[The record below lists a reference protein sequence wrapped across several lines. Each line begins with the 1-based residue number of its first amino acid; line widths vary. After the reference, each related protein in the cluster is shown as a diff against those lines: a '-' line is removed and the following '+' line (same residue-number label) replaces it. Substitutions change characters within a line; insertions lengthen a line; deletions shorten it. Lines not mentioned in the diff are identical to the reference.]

1 MGNALVLRGVLETAL
16 TVENT
21 RDKITARNAYKDKK
35 IMPGSGSVH
44 RRRREETDGGTGL
57 FMFRIR
63 GSGAKEAYVSGT
75 FSNWEQIPML
85 VRTEED
91 FMTVLE
97 LPEGEHQFR
106 YLVDGSWT
114 TDSDLPSVDNRLGS
128 RNNVIFIRRDSIEF
142 GKMDKEKGD
151 PTVWRNKLERVVEE
165 APRRS

>member
-21 RDKITARNAYKDKK
+21 RDKITARNVYKDKK
-35 IMPGSGSVH
+35 MTPRSGSVP
-44 RRRREETDGGTGL
+44 RRRREETGGTGL
-57 FMFRIR
+57 FMFRIS

-75 FSNWEQIPML
+75 FSNWEKIPML
-85 VRTEED
+85 ARTEED

-165 APRRS
+165 KPRRS

>member
-35 IMPGSGSVH
+35 MTPRSGSVP
-44 RRRREETDGGTGL
+44 RRRREETGGTGL
-57 FMFRIR
+57 FMFRIS

-75 FSNWEQIPML
+75 FSNWEKIPML
-85 VRTEED
+85 ARTEED

-106 YLVDGSWT
+106 YLVDGTWT

-128 RNNVIFIRRDSIEF
+128 RNNVIFIHRDSIEF

-165 APRRS
+165 EPRRS

>member
-21 RDKITARNAYKDKK
+21 SDKITARNVYKDKK
-35 IMPGSGSVH
+35 MTPGSGSVP
-44 RRRREETDGGTGL
+44 RRRREETGGTGL
-57 FMFRIR
+57 FMFRIS

-75 FSNWEQIPML
+75 FSNWEKIPML

-114 TDSDLPSVDNRLGS
+114 TDSDLPSVDNGLGS
-128 RNNVIFIRRDSIEF
+128 RNNVIFIQRDSIEF

-165 APRRS
+165 EHRRS

>member
-21 RDKITARNAYKDKK
+21 SDKITARNAYKGKK
-35 IMPGSGSVH
+35 MTPRSGSVP
-44 RRRREETDGGTGL
+44 RRRRKETDGGTGL

-75 FSNWEQIPML
+75 FSNWEKIPML

-106 YLVDGSWT
+106 YLVDGNWT
-114 TDSDLPSVDNRLGS
+114 TDSDLPSVDNGLGS
-128 RNNVIFIRRDSIEF
+128 RNNVIFIQRDSIEF

-165 APRRS
+165 EPRRS

>member
-35 IMPGSGSVH
+35 MTPRSGSVP
-44 RRRREETDGGTGL
+44 RRRREETGGTGL
-57 FMFRIR
+57 FMFRIS

-75 FSNWEQIPML
+75 FSNWEKIPML
-85 VRTEED
+85 ARTEED

-106 YLVDGSWT
+106 YLVDGTWT

-128 RNNVIFIRRDSIEF
+128 RNNVIFIQRDSIEF

-165 APRRS
+165 EPRRS

>member
-1 MGNALVLRGVLETAL
+1 MGNAFVLRGVLETAL

-21 RDKITARNAYKDKK
+21 RDKITARSVYKDKK
-35 IMPGSGSVH
+35 MTPRSRSVPS
-44 RRRREETDGGTGL
+44 RRREETGGTGL
-57 FMFRIR
+57 FMFRIS

-75 FSNWEQIPML
+75 FSNWEKIPML
-85 VRTEED
+85 ARTEED

-165 APRRS
+165 EPRRS

>member
-21 RDKITARNAYKDKK
+21 RDKITARNATKGQK
-35 IMPGSGSVH
+35 MTPRSGSAS
-44 RRRREETDGGTGL
+44 RRRRKETDGGTGL

-75 FSNWEQIPML
+75 FSNWEKIPML

-106 YLVDGSWT
+106 FLVDCCWT
-114 TDSDLPSVDNRLGS
+114 TDSDLPSVDNGLGS
-128 RNNVIFIRRDSIEF
+128 RNNVIFIQRDSIEF
-142 GKMDKEKGD
+142 GNMDKEKGD

-165 APRRS
+165 EHRRS

>member
-21 RDKITARNAYKDKK
+21 RDKITARNVYKGKK
-35 IMPGSGSVH
+35 MTPRSGSVP
-44 RRRREETDGGTGL
+44 RRRRKETDGGTGL
-57 FMFRIR
+57 FMFRIS

-75 FSNWEQIPML
+75 FSNWEKIPML

-106 YLVDGSWT
+106 YLVDGNWT
-114 TDSDLPSVDNRLGS
+114 TDSDLPSVDNGLGS
-128 RNNVIFIRRDSIEF
+128 RNNVIFIQRDSIEF

-165 APRRS
+165 EHRRS

>member
-21 RDKITARNAYKDKK
+21 RDKITARNAYKGKK
-35 IMPGSGSVH
+35 MTPRSGSVP
-44 RRRREETDGGTGL
+44 RRRRKETDGGTGL
-57 FMFRIR
+57 FMFRIS

-75 FSNWEQIPML
+75 FSNWEKIPML

-106 YLVDGSWT
+106 YLVDGKWT

-128 RNNVIFIRRDSIEF
+128 RNNVILIQRDSIEF

-151 PTVWRNKLERVVEE
+151 TTVWRNKLERVVEE
-165 APRRS
+165 EHKRS

>member
-21 RDKITARNAYKDKK
+21 RDKITARNAYKGKK
-35 IMPGSGSVH
+35 MTPRSGSVP
-44 RRRREETDGGTGL
+44 RRRRKETDGGTGL
-57 FMFRIR
+57 FMFRIS

-75 FSNWEQIPML
+75 FSNWEKIPML

-106 YLVDGSWT
+106 YLVDGKWT

-128 RNNVIFIRRDSIEF
+128 RNNVIFIQRDCVEF

-151 PTVWRNKLERVVEE
+151 PTVWRYKLERVAEE
-165 APRRS
+165 EPRRS

>member
-21 RDKITARNAYKDKK
+21 RDKITARNAYKGKK
-35 IMPGSGSVH
+35 MTPRSGSVP
-44 RRRREETDGGTGL
+44 RRRRKETDGGTGL
-57 FMFRIR
+57 FMFRIS

-75 FSNWEQIPML
+75 FSNWEKIPML

-106 YLVDGSWT
+106 YLVDGNWT
-114 TDSDLPSVDNRLGS
+114 TDSDLPSVDNGLGS
-128 RNNVIFIRRDSIEF
+128 RNNVIFIQRDSVEF
-142 GKMDKEKGD
+142 GKMDKEKDD
-151 PTVWRNKLERVVEE
+151 PTVWRNKMERVVEE
-165 APRRS
+165 EPRRS

>member
-21 RDKITARNAYKDKK
+21 RDKITARNAYKGKK
-35 IMPGSGSVH
+35 MTPRSGSVP
-44 RRRREETDGGTGL
+44 RRRRKETDGGTGL
-57 FMFRIR
+57 FMFRIS

-75 FSNWEQIPML
+75 FSNWEKIPML

-106 YLVDGSWT
+106 YLVDGNWT
-114 TDSDLPSVDNRLGS
+114 TDSDLPSVDNGLGS
-128 RNNVIFIRRDSIEF
+128 RNNVIFIQRDSIEF

-165 APRRS
+165 EPRRS